1 MNKVSVGLCA
11 VCALATSNLQA
22 HGLMPG
28 AQSQVNF
35 FVHADTIQRD
45 GEATKREEFTLG
57 EAALFAATRLS
68 DRWSALTEIT
78 YQPALYR
85 ADTVKVERLQ
95 LRYEMSE
102 EQYFVVGKV
111 HTPMNFWNDTYHHG
125 RFFFPTISRP
135 LAFERFIP
143 IHDIGLRWGGRE
155 IGDQKFFFDV
165 VAGSGISAEFEHE
178 FFGNGV
184 NAGTVS
190 AGFYP
195 TDDWLLQ
202 IGYYRDKLIDHESLP
217 GHQAHMQMG
226 DMERVDL
233 DYDLWAMSSH
243 FENSTCKLLTEISIN
258 RTEDSDWNYSVFQ
271 YAGYKFSPDLT
282 AYAYYDVTSVEDGGI
297 HFVAGEES
305 RMGVGLSYFFDASA
319 VFKLELIDHEE
330 DLGLSPADGIELRA
344 QVAVGF

>member
-1 MNKVSVGLCA
+1 
-11 VCALATSNLQA
+11 
-22 HGLMPG
+22 MPG

-45 GEATKREEFTLG
+45 GETTKREEFTLG

-102 EQYFVVGKV
+102 EQYFVIGKV

-165 VAGSGISAEFEHE
+165 VAGSGMSAEFEHE

-226 DMERVDL
+226 DMVPVDL

-243 FENSTCKLLTEISIN
+243 FENSTYKLLTEISIN

-330 DLGLSPADGIELRA
+330 DLGLSPEDGIELRA
-344 QVAVGF
+344 QLAVGF